1 MKKYD
6 ERNDIVEYDALEGMM
21 LLKTC
26 RKAKKPCLAILR
38 GGDRSL
44 WEFEIY
50 HHKFQVKD
58 GSHAATFYY
67 CVLEKSW
74 FIFLATGQLRVD
86 KKPVRTAI
94 VLRSG
99 SMIEIGKIVCCF
111 DIKFIVRKEY
121 KKLLVEIIL
130 SSSEKRLSL
139 SEIYQKLLSD
149 YSFSTEKN
157 ASWKNSIRCVLSESK
172 IFYKIPKKIKRGRGG
187 YWCINEKELAK
198 MDDESIKKC
207 EKRFVDSFIYDR
219 RSVIYTAVDLMHS
232 LQDECKENLN
242 NYRELRFKEPSGSYD
257 KFDECRAFVPNS
269 HHEKVARIS
278 HHQKYKTEY
287 DTEAK
292 RPRRS
297 PWFTQMY
304 NTSAMNPSYPNAV
317 FDPFEYN
324 DDDEFDDLDR
334 DGRRSACIADEL
346 SSDFSC
352 LSVKEKR
359 RKKE

>member
-1 MKKYD
+1 MTKHD
-6 ERNDIVEYDALEGMM
+6 DRNNVTEHDALEGMM

-38 GGDRSL
+38 GNGKCA
-44 WEFEIY
+44 WQFEIY

-58 GSHAATFYY
+58 GCHAATFYY

-74 FIFLATGQLRVD
+74 FIFPVTGLLQVD
-86 KKPVRTAI
+86 EEPIRAAI

-99 SMIEIGKIVCCF
+99 SIIKIGTIMCCF
-111 DIKFIVRKEY
+111 DVKFTVRKEY

-130 SSSEKRLSL
+130 SSAEKRLSL

-149 YSFSTEKN
+149 YNFSTEKN

-187 YWCINEKELAK
+187 YWCINGKELAK
-198 MDDESIKKC
+198 MDEESIKKC
-207 EKRFVDSFIYDR
+207 EKRFFDSFIYDR
-219 RSVIYTAVDLMHS
+219 INVVYTAIDLIRGQQDKHKENIEAYKKS
-232 LQDECKENLN
+232 QCEERIYNHVQLDECETFSP
-242 NYRELRFKEPSGSYD
+242 Y
-257 KFDECRAFVPNS
+257 S
-269 HHEKVARIS
+269 HHGKIARAPYN
-278 HHQKYKTEY
+278 QKHKINYDIEVKKQKT
-287 DTEAK
+287 D
-292 RPRRS
+292 
-297 PWFTQMY
+297 PWFTEIQ
-304 NTSAMNPSYPNAV
+304 NTSTKNPLFPSAV
-317 FDPFEYN
+317 FDPFEY
-324 DDDEFDDLDR
+324 DDEFDALDR
-334 DGRRSACIADEL
+334 NGRHSTCIADEL